1 MLRGIHDHEIAAK
14 NYLGCV
20 MKTRDE
26 WEKAAASLSFDGRA
40 VINGARVF
48 TDKTSED
55 ISPVTAKSI
64 ADVSECGQREVDQ
77 AVASSRS
84 AFENSWSRMSPGA
97 RKGALHKLSEL
108 ILANADELALL
119 DVLDMG
125 KPISDATTI
134 DIPGSAAILNFYAE
148 AIDKVSGEIPVT
160 DPGNVALVKRVPLG
174 VVGAVV
180 PWNYPLEMAIWKLGP
195 ALAAGNTVVLK
206 PAEQSPLSSLR
217 LAELALEAGLPE
229 GTLNV
234 VTGQGEI
241 TGAAVGLHQD
251 IDVLTFTGSTQVGK
265 YFMKY
270 SGDSN
275 MKQVWLECG
284 GKSPNLVFADTA
296 NLEEAAEFAARAIF
310 FNQGEVCSA
319 NSRLLV
325 EKSIAEQFTELVINQ
340 AKKIRLGNP
349 LDPETTMGPL
359 VDRNQTGRVAEFISS
374 GSDSAKLA
382 HGGSRLTID
391 GSDCYIEPTVFTNV
405 PLKSSIANDEIFGP
419 VLSILSFESEDEA
432 ISIANNSIYGLA
444 ASVWTS
450 DLGRAHRVSDALHA
464 GTVSVNTVD
473 ALGMNIPFGGFKQS
487 GFGRDLSLHALDKFT
502 GLKTTWIRYE

>member
-1 MLRGIHDHEIAAK
+1 M
-14 NYLGCV
+14 
-20 MKTRDE
+20 T
-26 WEKAAASLSFDGRA
+26 
-40 VINGARVF
+40 
-48 TDKTSED
+48 
-55 ISPVTAKSI
+55 
-64 ADVSECGQREVDQ
+64 
-77 AVASSRS
+77 
-84 AFENSWSRMSPGA
+84 PGA
-97 RKGALHKLSEL
+97 RKASLHKLSEL
-108 ILANADELALL
+108 ILTNADELALL

-148 AIDKVSGEIPVT
+148 AIDKVTGEIPVT
-160 DPGNVALVKRVPLG
+160 DAGNVALVRRVPLG

-180 PWNYPLEMAIWKLGP
+180 PWNYPLEMAIWKLAP

-241 TGAAVGLHQD
+241 TGAAVGLHND

-270 SGDSN
+270 AGDSN

-325 EKSIAEQFTELVINQ
+325 ERSISEQFTELVIAQ
-340 AKKIRLGNP
+340 AKIITLGNP
-349 LDPETTMGPL
+349 LDPATTMGPL
-359 VDRNQTGRVAEFISS
+359 VDSTQAGRVVDFIES
-374 GSDSAKLA
+374 GKTSAKLS

-391 GSDCYIEPTVFTNV
+391 GSDCYLEPTIFTGV
-405 PLKSSIANDEIFGP
+405 ATSSSIATDEIFGP
-419 VLSILSFESEDEA
+419 VLSIIPFDTESEA
-432 ISIANNSIYGLA
+432 ISMANDSIYGLA
-444 ASVWTS
+444 ASVWTANLS
-450 DLGRAHRVSDALHA
+450 RAHRVSDALHA

-487 GFGRDLSLHALDKFT
+487 GFGRDLSLHALDKYT

>member
-1 MLRGIHDHEIAAK
+1 
-14 NYLGCV
+14 
-20 MKTRDE
+20 MKTRDD

-40 VINGARVF
+40 VINGARVA
-48 TDKTSED
+48 TDKTSQD
-55 ISPVTAKSI
+55 ISPVTAKSL
-64 ADVSECGQREVDQ
+64 ADVSECGQREVDS
-77 AVASSRS
+77 AVASSRK
-84 AFENSWSRMSPGA
+84 AFETGWSKMTPGA
-97 RKGALHKLSEL
+97 RKASLHKLSEL
-108 ILANADELALL
+108 IMTNADELALL

-148 AIDKVSGEIPVT
+148 AIDKVTGEIPVT
-160 DPGNVALVKRVPLG
+160 DAGNVALVRRVPLG

-180 PWNYPLEMAIWKLGP
+180 PWNYPLEMAIWKLAP

-241 TGAAVGLHQD
+241 TGAAVGLHKD

-270 SGDSN
+270 AGESN

-325 EKSIAEQFTELVINQ
+325 ERSISEQFTELVIAQ
-340 AKKIRLGNP
+340 AKKITLGNP
-349 LDPETTMGPL
+349 LDPATTMGPL
-359 VDRNQTGRVAEFISS
+359 VDSTQAGRVADFIES
-374 GSDSAKLA
+374 GKTSAKLS

-391 GSDCYIEPTVFTNV
+391 GSDCYHEPTIFTGV
-405 PLKSSIANDEIFGP
+405 ATSSSIATDEIFGP
-419 VLSILSFESEDEA
+419 VLSIIPFDTESEA
-432 ISIANNSIYGLA
+432 IHMANDSIYGLA
-444 ASVWTS
+444 ASVWTANLS
-450 DLGRAHRVSDALHA
+450 RAHRVSDALHA

-487 GFGRDLSLHALDKFT
+487 GFGRDLSLHALDKYT

>member
-1 MLRGIHDHEIAAK
+1 
-14 NYLGCV
+14 
-20 MKTRDE
+20 MKSRSD
-26 WEKAAASLSFDGRA
+26 WENLAASLQPDGRA
-40 VINGARVF
+40 FIDGKRIE
-48 TDKTSED
+48 TKTTSPD
-55 ISPVTAKSI
+55 ISPVTGKLL
-64 ADVSECGQREVDQ
+64 ADVAECGETEVNL
-77 AVASSRS
+77 AVESSRR
-84 AFENSWSRMSPGA
+84 AFEGAWGKMNPGD
-97 RKGALHKLSEL
+97 RKAAIQKLAEL

-148 AIDKVSGEIPVT
+148 AIDKVSGEIPT
-160 DPGNVALVKRVPLG
+160 TNAGNLALVRRVPLG
-174 VVGAVV
+174 VIGAVV

-195 ALAAGNTVVLK
+195 ALAAGNAVVLK

-217 LAELALEAGLPE
+217 LAELAMEAGMPA

-241 TGAAVGLHQD
+241 TGAALGRHNNV
-251 IDVLTFTGSTQVGK
+251 DVLTFTGSTEVGK

-270 SGDSN
+270 SSESN

-284 GKSPNLVFADTA
+284 GKSPNLIFADVE

-325 EKSIAEQFTELVINQ
+325 ERSILEEFTALVVSQ
-340 AKKIRLGNP
+340 ASKIKLGNP

-359 VDRNQTGRVAEFISS
+359 VDANQTNRVESYIAS
-374 GSDSAKLA
+374 GSNDAVVA
-382 HGGSRLTID
+382 HGGKRINID
-391 GSDCYIEPTVFTNV
+391 GSDCYIEPTIFTGV
-405 PLKSSIANDEIFGP
+405 KLEAKIATEEIFGP
-419 VLSILSFESEDEA
+419 VLSVIPFDTEAEA
-432 ISIANNSIYGLA
+432 IKIANDSIYGLA

-450 DLGRAHRVSDALHA
+450 NLSRAHRVSDALHA

-473 ALGMNIPFGGFKQS
+473 ALGLNIPFGGFKQS
-487 GFGRDLSLHALDKFT
+487 GFGRDLSLHAMEKFT

>member
-1 MLRGIHDHEIAAK
+1 
-14 NYLGCV
+14 

-26 WEKAAASLSFDGRA
+26 WEKAATSLSFDGRA
-40 VINGARVF
+40 VINGTRVA
-48 TDKTSED
+48 TDKTSQD
-55 ISPVTAKSI
+55 ISPVTAKSL

-77 AVASSRS
+77 AVASSRK
-84 AFENSWSRMSPGA
+84 AFETGWSKITPGA
-97 RKGALHKLSEL
+97 RKTSLHKLSEL
-108 ILANADELALL
+108 IMKNADELALL

-160 DPGNVALVKRVPLG
+160 DPGNVALVRKVPLG

-180 PWNYPLEMAIWKLGP
+180 PWNYPLEMAIWKLAP

-241 TGAAVGLHQD
+241 TGAAVGLHKD

-270 SGDSN
+270 AGESN

-325 EKSIAEQFTELVINQ
+325 ERSISEQFTELVIAQ
-340 AKKIRLGNP
+340 AKKITLGNP
-349 LDPETTMGPL
+349 LDPATTMGPL

-374 GSDSAKLA
+374 GSDSAQLA

-391 GSDCYIEPTVFTNV
+391 GSDCYIEPT
-405 PLKSSIANDEIFGP
+405 IFK
-419 VLSILSFESEDEA
+419 
-432 ISIANNSIYGLA
+432 N
-444 ASVWTS
+444 
-450 DLGRAHRVSDALHA
+450 
-464 GTVSVNTVD
+464 
-473 ALGMNIPFGGFKQS
+473 
-487 GFGRDLSLHALDKFT
+487 
-502 GLKTTWIRYE
+502 

>member
-1 MLRGIHDHEIAAK
+1 
-14 NYLGCV
+14 
-20 MKTRDE
+20 MKTRDD

-40 VINGARVF
+40 VINGARVA
-48 TDKTSED
+48 TDKTSQD
-55 ISPVTAKSI
+55 ISPVTAKSL
-64 ADVSECGQREVDQ
+64 ADVSECGQREVDS
-77 AVASSRS
+77 AVASSRK
-84 AFENSWSRMSPGA
+84 AFETGWSKMTPGA
-97 RKGALHKLSEL
+97 RKASLHKLSEL
-108 ILANADELALL
+108 IMTNADELALL

-148 AIDKVSGEIPVT
+148 AIDKVTGEIPVT
-160 DPGNVALVKRVPLG
+160 DAGNVALVRRVPLG

-180 PWNYPLEMAIWKLGP
+180 PWNYPLEMAIWKLAP

-241 TGAAVGLHQD
+241 TGAAVGLHKD

-270 SGDSN
+270 AGESN

-325 EKSIAEQFTELVINQ
+325 ERSISEQFTELVIAQ
-340 AKKIRLGNP
+340 AKKITLGNP
-349 LDPETTMGPL
+349 LDPATTMGPL
-359 VDRNQTGRVAEFISS
+359 VDSTQAGRVADFIES
-374 GSDSAKLA
+374 GKTSAKLS

-391 GSDCYIEPTVFTNV
+391 GSDCYLEPTIFTGV
-405 PLKSSIANDEIFGP
+405 APSSSIATDEIFGP
-419 VLSILSFESEDEA
+419 VLSIIPFDTESQA
-432 ISIANNSIYGLA
+432 ISMANDSIYGLA
-444 ASVWTS
+444 ASVWTANLS
-450 DLGRAHRVSDALHA
+450 RAHRVSDALHA

-487 GFGRDLSLHALDKFT
+487 GFGRDLSLHALDKYT

>member
-1 MLRGIHDHEIAAK
+1 MLKGIQDHEIATK
-14 NYLGCV
+14 NYVGCV

-26 WEKAAASLSFDGRA
+26 WEKAASSLSLDGRA
-40 VINGARVF
+40 VINGARVS
-48 TDKTSED
+48 TEKTSED
-55 ISPVTAKSI
+55 ISPVTAKSL

-77 AVASSRS
+77 AVASSRA
-84 AFENSWSRMSPGA
+84 AFENGWSRMSPGA

-125 KPISDATTI
+125 KPISDATAI

-195 ALAAGNTVVLK
+195 ALAAGNAVVLK

-234 VTGQGEI
+234 VTGQGE
-241 TGAAVGLHQD
+241 TAGAAVGL
-251 IDVLTFTGSTQVGK
+251 DVLTFTGSTQVGK

-270 SGDSN
+270 SGESN

-340 AKKIRLGNP
+340 AKKIKLGNP
-349 LDPETTMGPL
+349 LDPATTMGPL
-359 VDRNQTGRVAEFISS
+359 VDRNQTGRVADFISS

-405 PLKSSIANDEIFGP
+405 PLQSSIANDEIFGP
-419 VLSILSFESEDEA
+419 VLSILPFETEAEA

-450 DLGRAHRVSDALHA
+450 NLGRAHRVSDALHA

>member
-1 MLRGIHDHEIAAK
+1 
-14 NYLGCV
+14 
-20 MKTRDE
+20 MKTRDD

-40 VINGARVF
+40 VINGARVA
-48 TDKTSED
+48 TDKTSQD
-55 ISPVTAKSI
+55 ISPVTAKSL

-77 AVASSRS
+77 AVASSRK
-84 AFENSWSRMSPGA
+84 AFDTGWSKMTPGA
-97 RKGALHKLSEL
+97 RKASLHKLSEL
-108 ILANADELALL
+108 IMTNADELALL

-148 AIDKVSGEIPVT
+148 AIDKVTGEIPVT
-160 DPGNVALVKRVPLG
+160 DSGNVALVRRVPLG

-180 PWNYPLEMAIWKLGP
+180 PWNYPLEMAIWKLAP

-241 TGAAVGLHQD
+241 TGAAVGLHKD

-270 SGDSN
+270 AGESN

-325 EKSIAEQFTELVINQ
+325 ERSISEQFTELVIAQ
-340 AKKIRLGNP
+340 AKKITLGNP

-359 VDRNQTGRVAEFISS
+359 VDSTQAGRVADFIES
-374 GSDSAKLA
+374 GKTSAKLS

-391 GSDCYIEPTVFTNV
+391 GSDCYLEPTIFTGV
-405 PLKSSIANDEIFGP
+405 APSSSIATDEIFGP
-419 VLSILSFESEDEA
+419 VLSIIAFDTESQA
-432 ISIANNSIYGLA
+432 ISMANDSIYGLA
-444 ASVWTS
+444 ASVWTANLS
-450 DLGRAHRVSDALHA
+450 RAHRVSDALHA

-487 GFGRDLSLHALDKFT
+487 GFGRDLSLHALDKYT